1 MGTVRVGTVR
11 VGTISMGTIR
21 VGTIRVGTVG
31 HICAIFATCSHI
43 GRNIY
48 YSSTYMQY
56 LRDYR
61 VRISLPISYLVTD

>member
-1 MGTVRVGTVR
+1 MRR
-11 VGTISMGTIR
+11 MI
-21 VGTIRVGTVG
+21 
-31 HICAIFATCSHI
+31 HI

-61 VRISLPISYLVTD
+61 ARISLPISYLVTDLTD

>member
-1 MGTVRVGTVR
+1 MKNCTDLVPILTELYCIVL
-11 VGTISMGTIR
+11 
-21 VGTIRVGTVG
+21 
-31 HICAIFATCSHI
+31 HI

-61 VRISLPISYLVTD
+61 ARISLPISYLVTD